1 MAKKG
6 KKKKKLVIGLVDTVE
21 IRGKKGTVKKKALFD
36 TGATR
41 TSVDF
46 EVAAKAGIGP
56 IIKTVKV
63 KAASNPKGV
72 KKRMV
77 ALAHMKV
84 KKRNMKAEVS
94 LEDRSRLPYP
104 VLIGRDLIHNN
115 FIIDVE
121 KTHAGPRTADIKKKY
136 K

>member
-1 MAKKG
+1 MTN
-6 KKKKKLVIGLVDTVE
+6 KKKKTIGLVDTIE
-21 IRGKKGTVKKKALFD
+21 IKGTKGTIKKKALFD

-41 TSVDF
+41 TSVDM

-63 KAASNPKGV
+63 TAASNPKGS
-72 KKRMV
+72 KKRLV
-77 ALAHMKV
+77 ALAEIKING
-84 KKRNMKAEVS
+84 KNMKAEVS
-94 LEDRSRLPYP
+94 IEDRSKLPYP

-115 FIIDVE
+115 FVIDVS
-121 KTHAGPRTADIKKKY
+121 KTHTGPRTSHIKKKY